1 MKELQIE
8 GHFSIACDISDQI
21 YFQRHFMKT
30 LVMMTLTVAVS
41 MSSAFSKEKA
51 KDCSLYL
58 SEPRITHVVYGSNNG
73 GNGVNNGV
81 VRILQNNGF
90 TISTSLTKAR
100 YIMDTEVRCGQIWT
114 LFGLQ
119 DACQT
124 SITFEDTKEEKIVYT
139 DGPTVAKP
147 GLNIDFNSVN
157 FPKCTDL

>member
-1 MKELQIE
+1 MKGLK
-8 GHFSIACDISDQI
+8 IAV
-21 YFQRHFMKT
+21 
-30 LVMMTLTVAVS
+30 LVAATSLSVG
-41 MSSAFSKEKA
+41 SAFSKEKV

-58 SEPRITHVVYGSNNG
+58 MEPKITHTTYGSNNG

-90 TISTSLTKAR
+90 AISTSISKAR
-100 YIMDTEVRCGQIWT
+100 YIMSTEVRCGQMWT
-114 LFGLQ
+114 FFGLQ

-124 SITFEDTKEEKIVYT
+124 AITFEDQKEEKIVYT

-157 FPKCTDL
+157 FPKCSDL